1 MAKVVGMTI
10 DSVRQDLVG
19 CDAKREG
26 SRTVS
31 FFAPRGGLTSE
42 ERIILDKA

>member
-31 FFAPRGGLTSE
+31 SDLCSE
-42 ERIILDKA
+42 GRLNIRRAYHTR